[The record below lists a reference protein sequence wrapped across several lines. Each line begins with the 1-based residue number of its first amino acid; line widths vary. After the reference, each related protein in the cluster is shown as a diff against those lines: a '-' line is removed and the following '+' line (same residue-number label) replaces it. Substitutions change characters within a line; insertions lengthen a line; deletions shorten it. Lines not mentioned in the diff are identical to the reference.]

1 MPGLCATAGLHPWVL
16 DQPQLS
22 RARCCHCA
30 AGRWVAASCVRYVVT
45 FVTLTTTAIGR
56 HCDGVTPAETDRFYV
71 DFGRRVRAAREQ
83 SSLTQQAL
91 ADALGLTRSSVA
103 NIEAGRQ
110 RALLHMTAAVAAAT
124 GVPAA
129 DLLPGQ
135 RSLTAPPSLRRD
147 LDRLS
152 DTNRQAV
159 EMLLRRT
166 SDAAEAAG

>member
-1 MPGLCATAGLHPWVL
+1 MAT
-16 DQPQLS
+16 
-22 RARCCHCA
+22 
-30 AGRWVAASCVRYVVT
+30 
-45 FVTLTTTAIGR
+45 IGR

-71 DFGRRVRAAREQ
+71 DFGRRVRAARER

-124 GVPAA
+124 GVAAA
-129 DLLPGQ
+129 DLLPDQ
-135 RSLTAPPSLRRD
+135 ASLTAPPSLRRD

-166 SDAAEAAG
+166 ADTAKAAG

>member
-1 MPGLCATAGLHPWVL
+1 MTGE
-16 DQPQLS
+16 DRQE
-22 RARCCHCA
+22 RARRA
-30 AGRWVAASCVRYVVT
+30 VT
-45 FVTLTTTAIGR
+45 FVTLTATAAAR
-56 HCDGVTPAETDRFYV
+56 HCYTVTPAETDRFYV
-71 DFGRRVRAAREQ
+71 DFGRRARAAREQ
-83 SSLTQQAL
+83 SGLTQQAL

-110 RALLHMTAAVAAAT
+110 RALLHMTAAVAGAT

-129 DLLPGQ
+129 ALLPDQG
-135 RSLTAPPSLRRD
+135 SLTAPPSLRRD

-166 SDAAEAAG
+166 SDTAKAAG